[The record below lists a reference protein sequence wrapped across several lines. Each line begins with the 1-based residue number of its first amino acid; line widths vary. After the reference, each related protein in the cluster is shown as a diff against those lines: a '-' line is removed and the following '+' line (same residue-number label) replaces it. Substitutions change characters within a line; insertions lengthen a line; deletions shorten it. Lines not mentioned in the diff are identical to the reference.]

1 MEWDMNIKPIF
12 LWAREKGDAKIYD
25 RILMKV
31 VPELVK
37 NNIQLTSEFIE
48 QNEIIDVPSEIYD
61 LLLEKAQ
68 ELVGEKYV

>member
-1 MEWDMNIKPIF
+1 MNIKPIF

-37 NNIQLTSEFIE
+37 NDIQLTSEFIDN
-48 QNEIIDVPSEIYD
+48 NETIEVPSEIYE
-61 LLLEKAQ
+61 LILIKAQ
-68 ELVGEKYV
+68 ELIGEKYVWY

>member
-1 MEWDMNIKPIF
+1 MNIKPIF

-37 NNIQLTSEFIE
+37 NNIQLTSEFIDG
-48 QNEIIDVPSEIYD
+48 NETIEVPSEIYE
-61 LLLEKAQ
+61 LILVKAE
-68 ELVGEKYV
+68 ELIGEKYV